1 MKKSIWLLG
10 VVLLLVGCNDQEKVV
25 MYPETNDEQMS
36 KEIQKL
42 LEEAKEIEE
51 ANVVF
56 MQNELFVAM
65 QLKPFDKWKKQ
76 KYEKDWKKKL
86 EKKFPDE
93 TVHVST
99 DFKLFWE
106 STKLMDEK
114 NHEKVLEK
122 IQKLKKLAKE
132 ET

>member
-1 MKKSIWLLG
+1 MG

>member
-1 MKKSIWLLG
+1 
-10 VVLLLVGCNDQEKVV
+10 

>member
-1 MKKSIWLLG
+1 MG
-10 VVLLLVGCNDQEKVV
+10 VVLLLVGCNDREKVV
-25 MYPETNDEQMS
+25 MYPDTNDEQVS
-36 KEIQKL
+36 KEIREL
-42 LEEAKEIEE
+42 LEEAKAIEE

-56 MQNELFVAM
+56 LQDELFVAM
-65 QLKPFDKWKKQ
+65 QLKPFEKWKKQ

-86 EKKFPDE
+86 EKRFPNE
-93 TVHVST
+93 KVHVST

-106 STKLMDEK
+106 SKKLMDVK

-122 IQKLKKLAKE
+122 IKKLKKLAKE